1 MNGQYPYGDPY
12 GGTPQ
17 GASAPQYGGGLSR
30 FFRAPEYRAQRTLF
44 FTGNLLGVGFLGY
57 LLLSTLFSIVL
68 RRVPAVSDLYDNE
81 PLYTY
86 LLDILYSL
94 TCVGMPFLAVFV
106 LLKRTRF
113 YHDLTVSFGRTYENS
128 RALLLVV
135 AGLGVCFAGS
145 LATNYFA
152 VYAKSVGFDFYSFE
166 QALEPEAL
174 PEGALGVAVLLL
186 RSAVVPAVVEE
197 CVFRGVILQSL
208 RRFGDWFAIVCT
220 AVMFGLT
227 HANMTQVPFA
237 VIAGVALG
245 YCAVVTGSLR
255 TGIAV
260 HFLNNLVSVI
270 TVLVQ
275 NTGGDGVALIVSN
288 AVIYGGIVLGGVAVA
303 VYASKNRFFL
313 RLRPGVCGR
322 IRAKGRLLFLAPALL
337 VAVLWLLWYTLNDI
351 MAFNEWAAGLL

>member
-1 MNGQYPYGDPY
+1 MNDQYPYGDPY
-12 GGTPQ
+12 GGMPQ
-17 GASAPQYGGGLSR
+17 GAPAPQYGRGLSR
-30 FFRAPEYRAQRTLF
+30 FFRAPEYRPHRTLF

-57 LLLSTLFSIVL
+57 LLLSTLFSIAL
-68 RRVPAVSDLYDNE
+68 RRVPAAGDLYDNE
-81 PLYTY
+81 PLFTY
-86 LLDILYSL
+86 LFDILYSL
-94 TCVGMPFLAVFV
+94 SCVGLPFLAVFL

-113 YHDLTVSFGRTYENS
+113 YHELTLPFGRSYENS
-128 RALLLVV
+128 RAVLLVA

-152 VYAKSVGFDFYSFE
+152 VYAKSIGFDFYSFE

-186 RSAVVPAVVEE
+186 RSAIVPAIVEE

-220 AVMFGLT
+220 AVLFGLT

-255 TGIAV
+255 TGIIV

-275 NTGGDGVALIVSN
+275 NTGGDGAALVVSN
-288 AVIYGGIVLGGVAVA
+288 AVIYGGIVLGGVAIA
-303 VYASKNRFFL
+303 VYASKNRWFL
-313 RLRPGVCGR
+313 RLRPGVYGN
-322 IRAKGRLLFLAPALL
+322 IRKKGRSLFLAPVLL

-351 MAFNEWAAGLL
+351 MVFNEWVAGVL